1 LPLHALL
8 LAASDFLNPDQ
19 GPEPSGGFRVS
30 PSFFLVLFG
39 LGFLVGAIGHLTRSR
54 TLVAAGVLMI
64 FLATVFL
71 PIALQASH

>member
-1 LPLHALL
+1 
-8 LAASDFLNPDQ
+8 
-19 GPEPSGGFRVS
+19 
-30 PSFFLVLFG
+30 
-39 LGFLVGAIGHLTRSR
+39 VGAIGHLTRSR